1 MGKKKKFLNEKRNAK
16 KKKEKR
22 NAITRFLL
30 YMDHRQT
37 EDQACAK
44 HCARPAG
51 IATIVTTATVAL

>member
-1 MGKKKKFLNEKRNAK
+1 MGKKKKFLN
-16 KKKEKR
+16 EKR

-51 IATIVTTATVAL
+51 IATIVTTATIAL

>member
-1 MGKKKKFLNEKRNAK
+1 MGKKKKFLNEKRNA

-30 YMDHRQT
+30 YMDHRRT

-44 HCARPAG
+44 HCARPASTT
-51 IATIVTTATVAL
+51 TIVTTAL